1 MTQNEANIY
10 EIRVRGHL
18 DSRRVRFCEHVSV
31 THTLEGDTVL
41 VCLLSDQAA
50 LYGLLSRIRDLGIP
64 LVSVNP
70 VQPRQT
76 AR

>member
-1 MTQNEANIY
+1 MAQQQANIY

-18 DSRRVRFCEHVSV
+18 DSRRVRMCEQVSV
-31 THTLEGDTVL
+31 THTSEGDTVL

-50 LYGLLSRIRDLGIP
+50 LYGLINRLRDLGVS

-70 VQPRQT
+70 S
-76 AR
+76 

>member
-1 MTQNEANIY
+1 MMTENRANIY

-18 DSRRVRFCEHVSV
+18 DSRRVRICEHVSV
-31 THTLEGDTVL
+31 NHTPEGDTVL

-50 LYGLLSRIRDLGIP
+50 LYGLLNRLRDLGIP

-70 VQPRQT
+70 AQS
-76 AR
+76 